1 MDALSWPEVKPELKG
16 PYPKVSRAFR
26 PYARAFK
33 ILRRRGLVE
42 FMVDDSPRKSGG
54 VLGGSV
60 NAAAKGKSP
69 VQCMPC
75 CIVCIGPAKN
85 WDFLGRKNLLCL

>member
-33 ILRRRGLVE
+33 ILRRQGLVE
-42 FMVDDSPRKSGG
+42 FMVDDSRPVKVVGSWESVS
-54 VLGGSV
+54 VLHCV
-60 NAAAKGKSP
+60 NWSRQK
-69 VQCMPC
+69 
-75 CIVCIGPAKN
+75 
-85 WDFLGRKNLLCL
+85 